1 MDESF
6 SLLHSLFLVSFLFQD
21 AEKSHEKKIK
31 QKKTLIK
38 KDTNK
43 KSKKDT
49 QKRWLPPQID
59 MGRLKQMH
67 LLLLACF

>member
-1 MDESF
+1 MFLCWAASNYHVSTGGWMNLFPYYIRF
-6 SLLHSLFLVSFLFQD
+6 SWFLSYFKMLKKVM
-21 AEKSHEKKIK
+21 KKKIK

-49 QKRWLPPQID
+49 QKDGSHP
-59 MGRLKQMH
+59 K
-67 LLLLACF
+67 